1 MPHIGARSGDEMT
14 HTVARHPGRK
24 TRRNSARPRAGSG
37 KNART
42 HLSRANEYGL
52 KESAVD
58 ATNALVAHL
67 LHEFRHNRR
76 RNRQVRRLR
85 CRYEDV
91 TRTVGGDELKGHVVE
106 ASAPAPNLPKAA
118 QAIAPTTF
126 TVLLDL
132 HRAVRRRCAVVT
144 Q

>member
-1 MPHIGARSGDEMT
+1 MTAVDPCREVRRLKGDDEAVMGQLPPSPL
-14 HTVARHPGRK
+14 PGECA
-24 TRRNSARPRAGSG
+24 SAPMFRPP
-37 KNART
+37 
-42 HLSRANEYGL
+42 LSRANEYWL

-58 ATNALVAHL
+58 ATNALEADL
-67 LHEFRHNRR
+67 LHELRDNRGL
-76 RNRQVRRLR
+76 NRKVRRLR

-106 ASAPAPNLPKAA
+106 TSAPAPHLPKGA